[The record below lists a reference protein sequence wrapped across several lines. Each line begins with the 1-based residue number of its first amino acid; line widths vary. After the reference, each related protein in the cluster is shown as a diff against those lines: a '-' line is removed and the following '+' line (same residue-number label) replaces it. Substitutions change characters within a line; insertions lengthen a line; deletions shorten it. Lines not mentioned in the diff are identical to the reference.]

1 MVQTLIRA
9 SIIGVLNICG
19 NMIYIYMVLQ
29 TLMPPQWTLVSH
41 CFLAEVLACGLFTN
55 SIYVFLTGISGTFPN
70 SFIHLLTMWTG
81 ICRYFSLQS
90 PGDQGAQTCIK
101 QEPANE
107 VGKLKLKEKKKK
119 INQLPDIEITVI
131 EENNYTTSRNNQAV
145 FVSKIFNQLQAIC
158 KHMANERLL

>member
-1 MVQTLIRA
+1 
-9 SIIGVLNICG
+9 
-19 NMIYIYMVLQ
+19 MIYIYMVLQ

-107 VGKLKLKEKKKK
+107 VGKLKLKEKEKKK
-119 INQLPDIEITVI
+119 KSTNCQILKLLLLRRIITQPQGITKQYLFQKYSTSFRPYVSTWLMKGSFNYLLPLLCPFCITT
-131 EENNYTTSRNNQAV
+131 N
-145 FVSKIFNQLQAIC
+145 
-158 KHMANERLL
+158 